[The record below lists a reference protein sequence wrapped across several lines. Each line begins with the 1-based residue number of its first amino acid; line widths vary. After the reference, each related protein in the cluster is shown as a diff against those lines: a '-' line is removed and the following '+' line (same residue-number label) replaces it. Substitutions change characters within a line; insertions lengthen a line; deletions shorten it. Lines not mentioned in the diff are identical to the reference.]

1 MLNAITNNVTK
12 GKGEPCD
19 IAAYDAE
26 KCFDSLW
33 AQECINDIWDAGCR
47 DYKLSLLHLENQ
59 IAQVVV
65 KTPGWNSEPN
75 TIKSIIMQGGVMGSI
90 LKGVPAKTRSPETL
104 NCSKSKTCRARKL
117 KLHQPV

>member
-47 DYKLSLLHLENQ
+47 DYKLPLLHLENQ

-65 KTPGWNSEPN
+65 KTPGGNSEPN
-75 TIKSIIMQGGVMGSI
+75 TIKNVIMQGGVMGSI
-90 LKGVPAKTRSPETL
+90 LCTSTMDKLGKIVYSVPCAM
-104 NCSKSKTCRARKL
+104 
-117 KLHQPV
+117 